1 MQEYTIESGFAF
13 YAAAQEQFVKLVDE
27 LNSSTTQTL
36 EHGDVESLIAH
47 NGKEIL
53 RLLMQGYL
61 NQKSAKEEP
70 LDAVVGTD
78 GQERR
83 YQRERVRNLATLF
96 GDVCIHRLGYS
107 GPELDS
113 VFPLDQALNL
123 PIHKYSQGLQ
133 RKVGLE
139 AAKCSFD
146 KTIEGIQEYTGVTIP
161 KRQVEQLTQAV
172 SIDFDDFY
180 EQKQQ
185 EVNSDADLL
194 VMTTDSKG
202 IVMRTEDLRDATR
215 KAAEKSKHKIQTRLS
230 TGEKHNR
237 KRMATVA
244 SVYEARPHQR
254 TAEQIMGQDDD
265 GVPERPEISN
275 KRVWASV
282 RKSQSEVIEQMF
294 AEAERRDPE
303 RKKQR
308 LVLIDGQEAQL
319 RAVEAAIAK
328 SGTNVVIIQDFIHV
342 LEYLWKAAYCFYPP
356 GTQEAEDWVMNHALA
371 ILNGKISDTA
381 AGMRRSA
388 TRRNLSQEER
398 VPVDKCANYLI
409 NNKDRLDYATALAN
423 GWPIATGV
431 IEGACRHLVKDR
443 MDLTGARWSLDGA
456 EAVLRLR
463 ALCASK
469 DLDDYM
475 DFHQRKERQRNYVI
489 PKMAA

>member
-1 MQEYTIESGFAF
+1 M
-13 YAAAQEQFVKLVDE
+13 
-27 LNSSTTQTL
+27 
-36 EHGDVESLIAH
+36 
-47 NGKEIL
+47 
-53 RLLMQGYL
+53 
-61 NQKSAKEEP
+61 
-70 LDAVVGTD
+70 
-78 GQERR
+78 
-83 YQRERVRNLATLF
+83 
-96 GDVCIHRLGYS
+96 
-107 GPELDS
+107 
-113 VFPLDQALNL
+113 
-123 PIHKYSQGLQ
+123 
-133 RKVGLE
+133 
-139 AAKCSFD
+139 
-146 KTIEGIQEYTGVTIP
+146 
-161 KRQVEQLTQAV
+161 TQAV